1 MSSTFTRAKWIL
13 LLTLQSWTSYMLNQG
28 FMLVSPG
35 GSKLEMK
42 CVCSSKHVLDKYNKP
57 WLIYS
62 PAGARNYYYP
72 PTSLSTSVAA
82 HCKSNLLLEIFGHG
96 LSSVALRSIFK
107 KTLTLTLFSS
117 IKQVPDSWDDCHVF
131 AVGCS
136 PSSTWTWGTV
146 RSVRHTRVQLL
157 DCHITTDCWKGLL
170 AI

>member
-1 MSSTFTRAKWIL
+1 
-13 LLTLQSWTSYMLNQG
+13 MLNQG

-107 KTLTLTLFSS
+107 KNPHPDLVSQYKESSRLLGWLSCFCCGLFP
-117 IKQVPDSWDDCHVF
+117 KFHLDLGNRAECQR
-131 AVGCS
+131 A
-136 PSSTWTWGTV
+136 
-146 RSVRHTRVQLL
+146 VRHTRVQLL